1 MHKWWVKKPQRTSK
15 CVRNGF
21 FFVSAYNNR
30 TFVPDEEEAVCKKLG
45 EFNSVL
51 FFKRLSIGHQIV
63 HSTEYKSTLRRNNAI
78 VKYKD
83 NFGEVKTFVKVI
95 ANEETHVL
103 ALIHPMERST
113 VTIPNCQRAA
123 NNHAIPLRP
132 PSGRYIVAVPVKDIC
147 DVCVCVLLSNELC
160 FVSAT
165 PNRIEK
171 EWWTVDLAKTV
182 WLSSELI
189 AFLKNIKY
197 VFLNETC
204 CVPVIVL

>member
-63 HSTEYKSTLRRNNAI
+63 HSTEYKSTPRRNNAI

-83 NFGEVKTFVKVI
+83 DFDEAKTFVKV
-95 ANEETHVL
+95 NVL
-103 ALIHPMERST
+103 ALNHPMEKST
-113 VTIPNCQRAA
+113 VTIPNCHYLQA
-123 NNHAIPLRP
+123 
-132 PSGRYIVAVPVKDIC
+132 
-147 DVCVCVLLSNELC
+147 
-160 FVSAT
+160 AT
-165 PNRIEK
+165 PYHGGLHQIEHF
-171 EWWTVDLAKTV
+171 
-182 WLSSELI
+182 SSASERHLW
-189 AFLKNIKY
+189 
-197 VFLNETC
+197 C
-204 CVPVIVL
+204 MCVRFVKAEHRS

>member
-1 MHKWWVKKPQRTSK
+1 MDSFLLVLITTEHLFQMKKKQFVKNLESLILYFSSND
-15 CVRNGF
+15 C
-21 FFVSAYNNR
+21 
-30 TFVPDEEEAVCKKLG
+30 
-45 EFNSVL
+45 
-51 FFKRLSIGHQIV
+51 HQIV

-171 EWWTVDLAKTV
+171 E
-182 WLSSELI
+182 
-189 AFLKNIKY
+189 
-197 VFLNETC
+197 
-204 CVPVIVL
+204 